1 MNQDKDLLKDL
12 GVPEGKSET
21 GPAVIDAEAIK
32 AMVHNKLGS
41 ATPERRKR
49 PMLKSKK
56 MRTVLIAAIAVMA
69 LSISAFAA
77 SGVITMWNSHS
88 WAKAEYDTLPTV
100 EQTIKDV
107 GYAAKLIEEFSNGY
121 AFQEGSI
128 VDNDLVDEGG
138 HSAESFKS
146 LTFTYAKD
154 GDEVWFSQDKYESDL
169 GEASGDVAATVDGI
183 DVMYFSYNNKLVP
196 PDYELTDEDKAA
208 EEDGVLVFSYGSD
221 DVTTQVVQCVF
232 WQEGDVHYTLTQM
245 DGALSAEELVAMA
258 AEAIQAK

>member
-1 MNQDKDLLKDL
+1 MNQGKDLLKDL

-32 AMVHNKLGS
+32 AMVHNKIGS
-41 ATPERRKR
+41 VTPERRKR

-56 MRTVLIAAIAVMA
+56 LRTVLIAAIAVMA
-69 LSISAFAA
+69 LSVSAFAA
-77 SGVITMWNSHS
+77 SGIITRWDSHS
-88 WAKAEYDTLPTV
+88 WARAEYDTLPTV

-121 AFQEGSI
+121 AFQSGSI
-128 VDNDLVDEGG
+128 VDNNLVDEGG

-146 LTFTYAKD
+146 FNFTYAKD

-169 GEASGDVAATVDGI
+169 GEASSDVAATVDGI

-196 PDYELTDEDKAA
+196 PDYELTEEDKAA

-221 DVTTQVVQCVF
+221 EVTLQVVQCVF
-232 WQEGDVHYTLTQM
+232 WDDGNMHYSFTQM
-245 DGALSAEELVAMA
+245 DGALSADELVAMA
-258 AEAIQAK
+258 AEVIQN

>member
-1 MNQDKDLLKDL
+1 MNQEKDLLGDL
-12 GVPEGKSET
+12 GVPERRRET

-56 MRTVLIAAIAVMA
+56 LRTVLIAAIAVMA
-69 LSISAFAA
+69 LSVSAFAA
-77 SGVITMWNSHS
+77 TGIITRWDSHS
-88 WAKAEYDTLPTV
+88 WARPEYDTLPTV

-121 AFQEGSI
+121 AFQAGSI

-146 LTFTYAKD
+146 FNFTYAKD
-154 GDEVWFSQDKYESDL
+154 GDEVWFSQDKYDSDL

-196 PDYELTDEDKAA
+196 PDYKLSDEDKAA
-208 EEDGVLVFSYGSD
+208 EEAGELIFSYGSD
-221 DVTTQVVQCVF
+221 EVTTQVVQCVF
-232 WQEGDVHYTLTQM
+232 WQEDDVHYSLTQM

-258 AEAIQAK
+258 AEVIQG